1 MKWEYASDFTAT
13 KFIII
18 IITLMMIVGELSGS
32 LILNLFVSLGVS
44 NKITKE
50 KKKNNKNM
58 NYFHLQ
64 KNTKKTQNF
73 RVYVCVVCS
82 MFLST

>member
-1 MKWEYASDFTAT
+1 
-13 KFIII
+13 
-18 IITLMMIVGELSGS
+18 MMIVGELSGS

-58 NYFHLQ
+58 NYFYVQ